1 MTQRFPARSAIAALL
16 LLLSGAGAGTAA
28 EAGGDA
34 LPLVAREIRA
44 QVTARVAT
52 TLSSPM
58 AGRIRDLSIEDGDR
72 FKQGEVLVRFDCAV
86 QEGQHARAVAV
97 LAKNRQL
104 QEVNERL
111 RKLGSVSV
119 KEMNVSSADVAT
131 AAAEVSITR
140 AIVDRCTVTAP
151 FVGRVAGLSVR
162 RYQFIGEGQPMLDIL
177 DDTQLELEAIIPSR
191 WLAWLG
197 VGTGFQVEVDETGRT
212 YPARVA
218 RLSGRVDP
226 VSQSVKIYAAITG
239 PAGDLLPGMSGRALI
254 SPPQNS
260 PNQISPGQDTTGGE
274 ANPVDAVP
282 SDTQPAGRTP

>member
-1 MTQRFPARSAIAALL
+1 MTHRLSACSAAVL
-16 LLLSGAGAGTAA
+16 LLLSGVGPGLAA
-28 EAGGDA
+28 EGGGDA

-58 AGRIRDLSIEDGDR
+58 AGRIRDLSVEDGDR

-97 LAKNRQL
+97 LEKNRQL

-119 KEMNVSSADVAT
+119 KEMNVSHADVAT

-140 AIVDRCTVTAP
+140 AMVDRCTVTAP
-151 FVGRVAGLSVR
+151 FAGRVAGVSVK

-177 DDTQLELEAIIPSR
+177 DDKQLELEAIIPSR

-197 VGTGFQVEVDETGRT
+197 VGTGFQMEVDETGKT
-212 YPARVA
+212 YQAKVS

-226 VSQSVKIYAAITG
+226 VSQSVKIYASITG
-239 PAGDLLPGMSGRALI
+239 TPGDLLPGMSGRALI

-260 PNQISPGQDTTGGE
+260 PGENTTGADAKPVE
-274 ANPVDAVP
+274 AKP
-282 SDTQPAGRTP
+282 SDTQPVVKTP

>member
-1 MTQRFPARSAIAALL
+1 MTHRLPACSAAAL
-16 LLLSGAGAGTAA
+16 LLLSGADAGLAA
-28 EAGGDA
+28 EGGGDA

-140 AIVDRCTVTAP
+140 AMVDRCTVTAP
-151 FVGRVAGLSVR
+151 FAGRVAGLSVK

-197 VGTGFQVEVDETGRT
+197 VGTGFQVEVDETGKT
-212 YPARVA
+212 YPANVS

-226 VSQSVKIYAAITG
+226 VSQSVKIYASITG
-239 PAGDLLPGMSGRALI
+239 ASGDLLPGMSGRALI
-254 SPPQNS
+254 SPTQNS
-260 PNQISPGQDTTGGE
+260 PVENTAGGDAPPVE
-274 ANPVDAVP
+274 AKP
-282 SDTQPAGRTP
+282 SDTQPVGRTP

>member
-1 MTQRFPARSAIAALL
+1 MTHRFTVFLAAAV
-16 LLLSGAGAGTAA
+16 LLSGVGEGMAA
-28 EAGGDA
+28 EGGGDA

-97 LAKNRQL
+97 LEKNRQL

-119 KEMNVSSADVAT
+119 KEMNVSHADVAT
-131 AAAEVSITR
+131 AAAEAGITR
-140 AIVDRCTVTAP
+140 AMVDRCTVTAP
-151 FVGRVAGLSVR
+151 FAGRVAGVSVK

-177 DDTQLELEAIIPSR
+177 DDKQLELEAIIPSR

-197 VGTGFQVEVDETGRT
+197 VGTGFQVEVDETGKT
-212 YPARVA
+212 YQAKVS

-226 VSQSVKIYAAITG
+226 VSQSVKIYASITG
-239 PAGDLLPGMSGRALI
+239 ASGDLLPGMSGRALI
-254 SPPQNS
+254 SPPEN
-260 PNQISPGQDTTGGE
+260 TTGGDAKPVE
-274 ANPVDAVP
+274 AKP
-282 SDTQPAGRTP
+282 SDMQPVGKTP

>member
-1 MTQRFPARSAIAALL
+1 MTHRLPACSAAVL
-16 LLLSGAGAGTAA
+16 LLLSGAGAGLAA
-28 EAGGDA
+28 EGGVDA
-34 LPLVAREIRA
+34 LPLVGREIRA

-140 AIVDRCTVTAP
+140 AMVDRCTVTAP
-151 FVGRVAGLSVR
+151 FAGRVAGLSVK

-197 VGTGFQVEVDETGRT
+197 VGTGFQVEVDETGKT
-212 YPARVA
+212 YPAKVS

-226 VSQSVKIYAAITG
+226 VSQSVKIYASITG
-239 PAGDLLPGMSGRALI
+239 TSGDLLPGMSGRALI
-254 SPPQNS
+254 SPPEN
-260 PNQISPGQDTTGGE
+260 TTGAE
-274 ANPVDAVP
+274 AKPIEAKP
-282 SDTQPAGRTP
+282 SDTQPAGTTP

>member
-1 MTQRFPARSAIAALL
+1 MTHRFTACFAAAF
-16 LLLSGAGAGTAA
+16 LLSGAGAGMAA
-28 EAGGDA
+28 EGGGDA

-97 LAKNRQL
+97 LEKNRQL

-119 KEMNVSSADVAT
+119 KEMNVSHADVAT
-131 AAAEVSITR
+131 AGAEVSITR
-140 AIVDRCTVTAP
+140 AMVDRCTVTAP
-151 FVGRVAGLSVR
+151 FAGRVAGVSVK

-177 DDTQLELEAIIPSR
+177 DDKQLELEAIIPSR
-191 WLAWLG
+191 WLVWLG
-197 VGTGFQVEVDETGRT
+197 VGTGFQVEVDETGKT
-212 YPARVA
+212 YPAKVS

-226 VSQSVKIYAAITG
+226 VSQSVKIYASITG
-239 PAGDLLPGMSGRALI
+239 ASGDLLPGMSGRALL

-260 PNQISPGQDTTGGE
+260 PGENTTGGDAKPVE
-274 ANPVDAVP
+274 AAP
-282 SDTQPAGRTP
+282 SDTQPVVKTP

>member
-1 MTQRFPARSAIAALL
+1 MTHRFTACFAAAF
-16 LLLSGAGAGTAA
+16 LLSGVGAGMAA
-28 EAGGDA
+28 EGGGDA

-44 QVTARVAT
+44 QVTARVGT

-97 LAKNRQL
+97 LEKNRQL

-119 KEMNVSSADVAT
+119 KEMNVSHADVAT
-131 AAAEVSITR
+131 AGAEVSITR
-140 AIVDRCTVTAP
+140 AMVDRCTVTAP
-151 FVGRVAGLSVR
+151 FAGRVAGVSVK

-177 DDTQLELEAIIPSR
+177 DDKQLELEAIIPSR
-191 WLAWLG
+191 WLVWLG
-197 VGTGFQVEVDETGRT
+197 VGTGFQVEVDETGKT
-212 YPARVA
+212 YQAKVS

-226 VSQSVKIYAAITG
+226 VSQSVKIYASITG
-239 PAGDLLPGMSGRALI
+239 ASGDLLPGMSGRALI

-260 PNQISPGQDTTGGE
+260 PGENTTGG
-274 ANPVDAVP
+274 DAKQVEVAP
-282 SDTQPAGRTP
+282 SNTQPVGKTP